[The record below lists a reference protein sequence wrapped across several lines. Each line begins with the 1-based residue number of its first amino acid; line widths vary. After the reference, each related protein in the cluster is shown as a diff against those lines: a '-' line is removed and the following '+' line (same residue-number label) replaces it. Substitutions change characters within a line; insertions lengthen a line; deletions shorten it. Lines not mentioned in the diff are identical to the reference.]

1 MPKPTATEPGQAY
14 PWYVVVVLTFAF
26 AVAFIDRQILSLLVE
41 PIQRDLAISD
51 TQLSLLAGFAFAVFY
66 SVLGVPIAWLA
77 DRYSRRAIISIGV
90 FLWSLMTAACGL
102 ARTFT
107 GLFIFRVGVGVG
119 EAALSPAAYSIIAD
133 YFPPQKLAKA
143 IAVYAMGLYLGAG
156 LAMIAGSVAVRLV
169 SGVGTVELPLVGELF
184 PWQLTFLI
192 VALPGLLVL
201 IGMATVREPKRR
213 PPVAVAADGSTG
225 APLAFFRDHR
235 RFLAAHF
242 AGFGL
247 LGTVVTAFMV
257 WTPEFLRRNHGF
269 EIADAGLIY
278 GIILMCFGLAGPY
291 AGGWL
296 ATHLARKGRRDA
308 ELRVAVLGG
317 LAMAP
322 LTLAAALAPGPI
334 SAVLLLAA
342 ATFALSFPQAMPP
355 TLLQLLAPGHLRARV
370 TAIFMLVSVLSAYTI
385 GPTLVALLN
394 DQLFQDKA
402 ALPYSLAIV
411 GAVLSPLG
419 AACLCFGMKPYRAA
433 LTPPS
438 KGAGQTVPK
447 RPQPKQQAGGA
458 NGHGDRGDDAHGV
471 A

>member
-1 MPKPTATEPGQAY
+1 MSKPATTDSGQAY
-14 PWYVVVVLTFAF
+14 SWYVVLVLTFAYT
-26 AVAFIDRQILSLLVE
+26 VAFIDRQILSLLVE

-133 YFPPQKLAKA
+133 YFPPHRLAKA

-156 LAMIAGSVAVRLV
+156 LAMIAGSAAVRLV
-169 SGVGTVELPLVGELF
+169 SGVGVVELPLVGQMS

-192 VALPGLLVL
+192 VALPGVLVL
-201 IGMATVREPKRR
+201 AGMATVREPKRR
-213 PPVAVAADGSTG
+213 QPVVVGAADS
-225 APLAFFRDHR
+225 PRELVAFFRAHW
-235 RFLAAHF
+235 RFFLAHF

-308 ELRVAVLGG
+308 ELRVAALGG

-322 LTLAAALAPGPI
+322 LTILAALAPGPV

-355 TLLQLLAPGHLRARV
+355 TMLQLMAPSHLRARV
-370 TAIFMLVSVLSAYTI
+370 TAIFMLVSVLSAYSV

-419 AACLCFGMKPYRAA
+419 VACLCFAMKPYRAA
-433 LTPPS
+433 LAPPGEGS
-438 KGAGQTVPK
+438 GQAVPEEPPPERQADGAYGQGN
-447 RPQPKQQAGGA
+447 RS
-458 NGHGDRGDDAHGV
+458 GDAQGLA
-471 A
+471 